1 MAHRT
6 TVLRVTLLCAIL
18 GIGTLPPTA
27 PSRAGADP
35 NQMTI
40 IELWSEVR
48 APDPPEIQKV
58 TLDPETTAL
67 LILDIETRTTDPKR
81 RPRAVASVPRIAGLL
96 GEAREHG
103 AFVAYSTTGRA
114 TRENI
119 LPPVRPDDGEPVV
132 RSSVDK
138 FFRTD
143 LEEHLSE
150 RGIRTVIVAGT
161 AAEGAVLHT
170 ATAACMRSLAVV
182 VPVDAISSSNL
193 YAEQYVCWHL
203 LNAPGSRRRTTLS
216 RTDLIEFSK

>member
-1 MAHRT
+1 MAHRA
-6 TVLRVTLLCAIL
+6 TVPRVLLLCAIL
-18 GIGTLPPTA
+18 AIAALPPTIS
-27 PSRAGADP
+27 SRAATDP
-35 NQMTI
+35 NETTV

-48 APDPPEIQKV
+48 APDPPEIQEV
-58 TLDPETTAL
+58 TLDPETTVL
-67 LILDIETRTTDPKR
+67 LILDIETRTTNPER

-96 GEAREHG
+96 AEARTHG
-103 AFVAYSTTGRA
+103 AFVAYSTTRRA
-114 TRENI
+114 TREDI
-119 LPPVRPDDGEPVV
+119 LPPVRPEDGEPVV

-138 FFRTD
+138 FFHTD

-150 RGIRTVIVAGT
+150 RGIRTVIVTGT